1 MKLSYQLSL
10 IVDNILKKQGY
21 DRGISVFDDGFSVF
35 SKEELERIESIELTK
50 IDNIKGIENL
60 VNLKEL
66 FINSID
72 FSKIYTGQ
80 SIKNNEFINKI
91 KSFNFLEKLTKLET
105 LQIKNDINI
114 TKLDVSNLKNLK
126 KLILVHNPKLYDLQ
140 GLERLEKLE
149 KVLIY
154 GNKITSPIDIEKYI
168 ENTAATYPN
177 ILDISMYINAIRRDR
192 KIAKLLSDSY
202 LLGRTQLTFGEYVGF
217 LELSVLTPENLCDM
231 YTKFDIFFK
240 KNNMYYQDELHKI
253 AFVYNY
259 ILRNVKFAKYEL
271 QKRNDMVLSFK
282 QQEVQI
288 PQYLFK
294 NLTSLHNSYIAF
306 HFKKANCEGIV
317 NLMNFMLNML
327 DVNSANVHCI
337 DRRFNNVYINNH
349 ALLRVMYE
357 GNWYYCDPTYNS
369 KDSGKYFMRT
379 LKELGQTHLFNDFEI
394 MINKESNY
402 DKHNGINFKK

>member
-1 MKLSYQLSL
+1 M
-10 IVDNILKKQGY
+10 D
-21 DRGISVFDDGFSVF
+21 
-35 SKEELERIESIELTK
+35 
-50 IDNIKGIENL
+50 
-60 VNLKEL
+60 
-66 FINSID
+66 
-72 FSKIYTGQ
+72 
-80 SIKNNEFINKI
+80 
-91 KSFNFLEKLTKLET
+91 
-105 LQIKNDINI
+105 
-114 TKLDVSNLKNLK
+114 
-126 KLILVHNPKLYDLQ
+126 
-140 GLERLEKLE
+140 
-149 KVLIY
+149 Y

-306 HFKKANCEGIV
+306 
-317 NLMNFMLNML
+317 
-327 DVNSANVHCI
+327 
-337 DRRFNNVYINNH
+337 
-349 ALLRVMYE
+349 
-357 GNWYYCDPTYNS
+357 
-369 KDSGKYFMRT
+369 
-379 LKELGQTHLFNDFEI
+379 LK
-394 MINKESNY
+394 
-402 DKHNGINFKK
+402 